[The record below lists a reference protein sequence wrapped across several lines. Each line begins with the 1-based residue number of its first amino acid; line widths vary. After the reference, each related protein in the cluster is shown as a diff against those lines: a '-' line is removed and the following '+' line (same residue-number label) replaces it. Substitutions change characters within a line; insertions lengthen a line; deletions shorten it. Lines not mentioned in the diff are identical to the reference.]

1 MSSDIWFP
9 LVPQYFRRIW
19 RHCNAAVTRTVDR
32 MNTIDAPTRNLIH
45 MRLLAAIFA
54 ALTIT
59 PAVADYPERPI
70 RIIVPFAAG
79 AGTDAVARFTAQK
92 LEEQLK
98 QPVIVEN
105 RVGASG
111 AIGTQAVAT
120 ASADGYTLLF
130 VASPFTTVAA
140 ATPGIANYDPVK
152 QFAPIA
158 LIAAGPLVWI
168 ANAQAPYASMRD
180 MIAYAKANPGK
191 LAYGSAG
198 AGGVNHLALELFKIK
213 TSVEILHVPYKGIA
227 PAMTDLLGGSIAVL
241 TGTIPAVLPH
251 VKSGKARA
259 LAVTGDKRSPLMPDV
274 PTTKEA
280 GANGA
285 EVYNYWGLVAPAG
298 TPAAVLARLNA
309 EIQKFLAQ
317 KDVQERLAGDGVDL
331 TPGGPERLAT
341 FIANDFSNWKK
352 LVTDARLKLE

>member
-1 MSSDIWFP
+1 MRTLLCF
-9 LVPQYFRRIW
+9 LVG
-19 RHCNAAVTRTVDR
+19 
-32 MNTIDAPTRNLIH
+32 LI
-45 MRLLAAIFA
+45 ATASFA
-54 ALTIT
+54 Q
-59 PAVADYPERPI
+59 YPERPI

-111 AIGTQAVAT
+111 AIGTQAVA
-120 ASADGYTLLF
+120 SAAPDGYTLLF

-140 ATPGIANYDPVK
+140 ATPTVANYDPIK
-152 QFAPIA
+152 QFTPIA

-168 ANAQAPYASMRD
+168 ANSQAPFASMRE
-180 MIAYAKANPGK
+180 MIAFAQANPGK

-198 AGGVNHLALELFKIK
+198 AGGVNHLALELFKLK
-213 TSVEILHVPYKGIA
+213 TGTDILHVPYKGIA
-227 PAMTDLLGGSIAVL
+227 PATTDLLGGSIALL

-251 VKSGKARA
+251 VKGGKARA

-274 PTTKEA
+274 PTMREA
-280 GANGA
+280 GANGT

-298 TPAAVLARLNA
+298 TPVAIVNRLNA
-309 EIQKFLAQ
+309 EVQKFLAL
-317 KDVQERLAGDGVDL
+317 KDVQERLTNDGVDL
-331 TPGGPERLAT
+331 TPGGPERLAS
-341 FIANDFSNWKK
+341 FIANDYNGWKK
-352 LVTDARLKLE
+352 LVADAKLKVE

>member
-1 MSSDIWFP
+1 
-9 LVPQYFRRIW
+9 
-19 RHCNAAVTRTVDR
+19 
-32 MNTIDAPTRNLIH
+32 
-45 MRLLAAIFA
+45 MRLFFSALCLLVSTA
-54 ALTIT
+54 AL
-59 PAVADYPERPI
+59 ADYPERPI

-111 AIGTQAVAT
+111 AIGTQAVAS
-120 ASADGYTLLF
+120 AAADGYTLLF

-140 ATPGIANYDPVK
+140 ATPLVANYDPVK

-158 LIAAGPLVWI
+158 LIAAGPLVWVT
-168 ANAQAPYASMRD
+168 NAQAPYATMRE
-180 MIAYAKANPGK
+180 MIAFSQANPGK

-198 AGGVNHLALELFKIK
+198 AGGVNHLALELFKLR
-213 TSVEILHVPYKGIA
+213 TGTDILHVPYKGVA
-227 PAMTDLLGGSIAVL
+227 PATTDLLGGSIALL

-251 VKSGKARA
+251 LKGGKLRA
-259 LAVTGDKRSPLMPDV
+259 LAVTGDKRSALLPDV
-274 PTTKEA
+274 PTMKES
-280 GANGA
+280 GANGT

-298 TPAAVLARLNA
+298 TAGAIITRLNA
-309 EIQKFLAQ
+309 EVQKFLAQ

-331 TPGGPERLAT
+331 TPGGPDRLAA
-341 FIANDFSNWKK
+341 FIANDFNGWKK
-352 LVTDARLKLE
+352 LVTDARLKIE